1 MNQWNRP
8 LGLPLSVVTSN
19 FLSVVPWVEGKTNP
33 EPRKTSAI
41 KMKLKTRIIL
51 FALGLTGLTSAVAAT
66 PVPVIKELF
75 FTTDQS
81 RENIDSPAVW
91 HGGEGQSWL
100 LATSKAG
107 HSVNVFD
114 AVNGAMLQRVGGLG
128 LELGQFSRP
137 NGIWVVDDIVLVVER
152 DNRRVQVLE
161 LPGMRPLTS
170 FGEDELEKPYGLY
183 VNPLGDGLYD
193 VYVTDAYETED
204 ESMPRDADLNKRIK
218 RYRLEREGLT
228 AEGEWEQSFGA
239 TSGMGRLFVV
249 ESIYGDPVHDHL
261 LIAEELESGEGSQM
275 VKVYDLA
282 GNFSGKVFGQGVF
295 TSQVEGIALYETS
308 ETEGYWFVADQ
319 SKSRNLFHLFDRAS
333 FEHLGTFEGER
344 TLNTDGIWISQK
356 PLQRFRHGVL
366 YACENDRAVSAFCL
380 EEVLTALSLPLKA
393 E

>member
-1 MNQWNRP
+1 MMLNNY
-8 LGLPLSVVTSN
+8 
-19 FLSVVPWVEGKTNP
+19 
-33 EPRKTSAI
+33 
-41 KMKLKTRIIL
+41 MKLNSKRF
-51 FALGLTGLTSAVAAT
+51 FALPALLVASLLTAADRA

-91 HGGEGQSWL
+91 HGPEGQSWL

-128 LELGQFSRP
+128 LELGQFNRP
-137 NGIWVVDDIVLVVER
+137 NGIWVVDDMALVVER

-161 LPGMRPLTS
+161 LPSMRPLTS
-170 FGEDELEKPYGLY
+170 FGEGELEKPYGLY
-183 VNPLGDGLYD
+183 VHPLGEGLYG
-193 VYVTDAYETED
+193 VYVTDAYETAD
-204 ESMPRDADLNKRIK
+204 EAIPADSALDHRIK
-218 RYRLEREGLT
+218 HYLLEREGLT

-295 TSQVEGIALYETS
+295 TSQVEGIALYTTS

-319 SKSRNLFHLFDRAS
+319 SKSKNLFHIFDRVS
-333 FEHLGTFEGER
+333 FEHVGTFRGER

-356 PLQRFRHGVL
+356 PLPRYPEGVL

-380 EEVLTALSLPLKA
+380 QEVLAVLDLPLSSK
-393 E
+393 